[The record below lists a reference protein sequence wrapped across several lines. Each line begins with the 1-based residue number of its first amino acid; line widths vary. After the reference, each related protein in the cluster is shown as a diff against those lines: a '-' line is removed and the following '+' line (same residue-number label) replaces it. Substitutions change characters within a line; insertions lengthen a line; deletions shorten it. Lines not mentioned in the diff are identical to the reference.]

1 MPYLMKL
8 MTKPMYKNL
17 LLTSKALKV
26 ANNEK
31 DQVDVSQTYC
41 ANYMVPD
48 SAATASAMYSG
59 VKTTFFT
66 MGYNSRYNFYTTA
79 KRLNGRPK
87 MLQPL
92 SACRSELDLI

>member
-17 LLTSKALKV
+17 LMTCESESDKD
-26 ANNEK
+26 EK
-31 DQVDVSQTYC
+31 DQVDVPQTYC

-66 MGYNSRYNFYTTA
+66 MGYNSRYSFYTIA
-79 KRLNGRPK
+79 KRPK
-87 MLQPL
+87 TYL
-92 SACRSELDLI
+92 SGQKMFSIYTGIKALY

>member
-8 MTKPMYKNL
+8 MTKPMYKNSL
-17 LLTSKALKV
+17 MTCESQSDKD
-26 ANNEK
+26 EK

-66 MGYNSRYNFYTTA
+66 MGYNSRYSFYTTA

>member
-1 MPYLMKL
+1 MPDMMEL

-17 LLTSKALKV
+17 LMTCESESDKHQ
-26 ANNEK
+26 K

-66 MGYNSRYNFYTTA
+66 MGYNSRYSFYTTA

>member
-1 MPYLMKL
+1 MRGISNARHDGVDDK
-8 MTKPMYKNL
+8 THIHESINDIKGCENDKHEN
-17 LLTSKALKV
+17 
-26 ANNEK
+26 

-66 MGYNSRYNFYTTA
+66 MGYNSRYSFYTTD
-79 KRLNGRPK
+79 KRPK
-87 MLQPL
+87 TYLA
-92 SACRSELDLI
+92 S

>member
-1 MPYLMKL
+1 MPDMMEL

-17 LLTSKALKV
+17 LMTCESESDKD
-26 ANNEK
+26 EK
-31 DQVDVSQTYC
+31 DQVDVPQTYC

-66 MGYNSRYNFYTTA
+66 MGYNSRYSFYTTA